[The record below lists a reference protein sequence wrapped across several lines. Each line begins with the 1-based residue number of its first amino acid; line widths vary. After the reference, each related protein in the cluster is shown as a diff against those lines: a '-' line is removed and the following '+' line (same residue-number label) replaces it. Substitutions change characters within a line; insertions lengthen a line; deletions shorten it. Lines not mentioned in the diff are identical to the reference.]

1 MRRRRAILILLLA
14 ALPVLACSSGDECD
28 SCDSDDDCQG
38 GLVCARFNDG
48 SMHCASGLGATQCR

>member
-1 MRRRRAILILLLA
+1 VVLILLMA

-28 SCDSDDDCQG
+28 SCDSDDDCQD

-48 SMHCASGLGATQCR
+48 SMHCASGLGATTCR